1 MAKKTKTLP
10 ALSEST
16 FLRYFNFVALYFA
29 QGLPWGMLLLAIPAW
44 LAMHGKSPDEIAG
57 FAVAVGLPP
66 SLKFIVAPL
75 MDRYTYLPMGRK
87 RPWVLLAQ
95 VGVIASCIFM
105 AYVPTPLNNLPQLM
119 VAGFIV
125 SCMGSLFDVA
135 TDGMAVDII
144 PIHQQAKANALMW
157 GSFII
162 AMSAALAAGTWLVN
176 TFDFGTAMLTLA
188 IVVSSMLVVPL
199 LLRERQG
206 ERILPWTTGH
216 ALPETKQLQLT
227 NWHSIFKALY
237 SVFRLRNSLILAA
250 LLFAARGAF
259 NYIETLLPI
268 FTIKA
273 LGWTNAEYAQYFS
286 TASLIGGISGM
297 LIGGILIDKVG
308 MRRIMNIYFFSLI
321 FSTAVLAFSKAYW
334 SDRSF
339 IYAYMMVYNIL
350 YTFSTIGFFAIAMQC
365 CWKKVSA
372 SQFTLY
378 MTICN
383 LGRIA
388 FTALIGPIK
397 ANFNWQLTIFASVV
411 MFGLGWLWFQFLDI
425 DKQVAGVAAL
435 EKKDMENEG
444 MLVTL
449 TEI

>member
-44 LAMHGKSPDEIAG
+44 LAMHGKSPGEIAG

-176 TFDFGTAMLTLA
+176 TFDFSTAMLTLA

-206 ERILPWTTGH
+206 ERILPWTTGN
-216 ALPETKQLQLT
+216 ALLETKQLQLT